1 MVTAASLRSQTSKDL
16 AKLAK
21 SKGVPGWHSMRKE
34 QLVSAL
40 VKVAKQK
47 VSAKQSTATKS
58 RPKSNGKASQSKI
71 ARKLHQE
78 RMRNESLKN
87 LTLVDERERSKT
99 EPQQDR
105 IIAIVRDPYW
115 IQAYWE
121 VTTSTVDRVKVAMA
135 DVWFKTKPVIRLLEV
150 TSDASASSV
159 EKLVREIPIHGGVR
173 NWYIDV
179 PSPPKSYRIALGYAS
194 GNDKFYLI
202 AKSNLV
208 TTPTP
213 DQESF
218 DHNWTDINGD
228 YKKYYS
234 MSGGYSNIAETETET
249 ELKSVFEEKL
259 RRPMNV
265 PAFVRLGNGI
275 NNDSCIFDFTVD
287 AYMVVQGSAS
297 PTANVTLA
305 GEPLELRD
313 DGTFSVKMDLP
324 DKRQV
329 LPIVASSRDG
339 TQQRTTVLAV
349 ERNTKV
355 MEPISKELDEV

>member
-1 MVTAASLRSQTSKDL
+1 
-16 AKLAK
+16 
-21 SKGVPGWHSMRKE
+21 
-34 QLVSAL
+34 
-40 VKVAKQK
+40 
-47 VSAKQSTATKS
+47 
-58 RPKSNGKASQSKI
+58 
-71 ARKLHQE
+71 
-78 RMRNESLKN
+78 
-87 LTLVDERERSKT
+87 
-99 EPQQDR
+99 
-105 IIAIVRDPYW
+105 
-115 IQAYWE
+115 
-121 VTTSTVDRVKVAMA
+121 
-135 DVWFKTKPVIRLLEV
+135 
-150 TSDASASSV
+150 
-159 EKLVREIPIHGGVR
+159 
-173 NWYIDV
+173 
-179 PSPPKSYRIALGYAS
+179 
-194 GNDKFYLI
+194 
-202 AKSNLV
+202 
-208 TTPTP
+208 
-213 DQESF
+213 
-218 DHNWTDINGD
+218 
-228 YKKYYS
+228 
-234 MSGGYSNIAETETET
+234 MSGGYSNIVETETET